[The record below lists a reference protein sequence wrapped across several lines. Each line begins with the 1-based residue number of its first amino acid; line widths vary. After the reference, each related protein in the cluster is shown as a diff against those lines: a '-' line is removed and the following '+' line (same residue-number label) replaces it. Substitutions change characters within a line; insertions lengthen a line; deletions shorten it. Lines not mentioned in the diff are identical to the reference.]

1 MLISCV
7 SAAVDLSSGDD
18 ISIKLRIAKARK
30 VYAQEFQKLAEKAI
44 EADEETRVNLNDSL
58 LDNFEKMQRTLTPS
72 KLIVLCTI
80 ETQEEATQALAY
92 YNRAL
97 SQVEEFIELLNKY
110 LIKLL

>member
-1 MLISCV
+1 
-7 SAAVDLSSGDD
+7 
-18 ISIKLRIAKARK
+18 
-30 VYAQEFQKLAEKAI
+30 
-44 EADEETRVNLNDSL
+44 
-58 LDNFEKMQRTLTPS
+58 LTPS